1 MLVSAFGT
9 LAERIAPHS
18 WAQPI
23 FGTLFAIFAGIAPP
37 LASVGLYAVIAHSVR
52 RRTQEIG
59 VPMASDASEHPPAQL
74 HAGHQATCDRPRDRL
89 CGLVWSDAGF
99 ELPAGAG
106 SSGFAD

>member
-1 MLVSAFGT
+1 MLVSALRT
-9 LAERIAPHS
+9 LEERIAPHS

-23 FGTLFAIFAGIAPP
+23 FGTLFAIFAAIVPP
-37 LASVGLYAVIAHSVR
+37 LASVGWYAVIARAVR
-52 RRTQEIG
+52 QRTQEIG
-59 VPMASDASEHPPAQL
+59 VPLASDASEHPPAQL

-106 SSGFAD
+106 SLGIAD